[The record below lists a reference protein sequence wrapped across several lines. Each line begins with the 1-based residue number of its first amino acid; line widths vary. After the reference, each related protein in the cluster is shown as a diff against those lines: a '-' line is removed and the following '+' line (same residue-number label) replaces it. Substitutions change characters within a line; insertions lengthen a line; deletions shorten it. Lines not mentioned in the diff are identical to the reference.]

1 MVALCSVKVSVTRP
15 DEKKAASSIKD
26 DLPIQITTIH
36 HTKES
41 LLISGEADY
50 KDRLKKS
57 DRFMEGFVPTEFT
70 SDYHFGLGLKGP
82 SSRWGH
88 QLNFLFGFIVKNTGL
103 PGRSIQSFR
112 VVQGACLF

>member
-1 MVALCSVKVSVTRP
+1 MTSP
-15 DEKKAASSIKD
+15 DENKAASPIKD

-82 SSRWGH
+82 SSRLGH
-88 QLNFLFGFIVKNTGL
+88 QLDFLFGL
-103 PGRSIQSFR
+103 
-112 VVQGACLF
+112 L

>member
-15 DEKKAASSIKD
+15 DEKKAANSIKD

-41 LLISGEADY
+41 LLMSDGEAEY

-88 QLNFLFGFIVKNTGL
+88 QLNFFFNSTQFGL
-103 PGRSIQSFR
+103 
-112 VVQGACLF
+112 